1 LGLEL
6 YDHASLSDSEVLG
19 NRVFDVVQLIWVIGQ
34 RFAGDLL
41 AVDEDVEDA
50 PAAAFAAAV
59 GADQRHRAIGLDGQV
74 VAEPVLSGN
83 SIDVPGRPRPN
94 RPVAPVSAAACRLE
108 RPLRHSDTLSSC
120 PRSRIRSSFSLL
132 PSRAGSTNNSST

>member
-1 LGLEL
+1 DMEHRDSNGIWLGLEL

-59 GADQRHRAIGLDGQV
+59 GTDQPQRAVGLGGPV
-74 VAEPVLSGN
+74 VAEPVLGEN
-83 SIDVPGRPRPN
+83 STRRATRPRG
-94 RPVAPVSAAACRLE
+94 RR
-108 RPLRHSDTLSSC
+108 T
-120 PRSRIRSSFSLL
+120 
-132 PSRAGSTNNSST
+132 